1 MTAEHP
7 WLREGSDEE
16 RSAAESDPFRS
27 LGLGFTEESPTIP
40 APPVATAL
48 APVVPAGPLVAP
60 PATAT
65 ELVPSSRR
73 ALREAERSAP
83 ASRRARPAEAPP
95 AIAAPPVPSPSSDD
109 ALRIAAFGADD
120 APLTR
125 SAADAAPS
133 GRRTA
138 RRAAPASAPARAT
151 ASTAPSARRAPLGRR
166 IAEKAFPPVVML
178 AAASLLVGT
187 SVPANALF
195 DPDAP
200 PASMALSSVSLTAAA
215 SSDEAAPEEQVL
227 EAEVS
232 EDLAATA
239 ASRDEW
245 SVTSYAELLRLKYG
259 NRDFSYS
266 TTGTGAVRWPFP
278 YAVPISSGFG
288 ERVAPCRWCS
298 SYHLGIDLNP
308 GAGTPIFAIADG
320 VVLQAEYSG
329 GFGQH
334 ALIEH
339 TINGQRV
346 VSVYAHMTGGSS
358 PLVVGEVVEAGD
370 LVGTVGS
377 TGASTGAHLHFE
389 IRIDDIPIDPFDWLT
404 ANAS

>member
-1 MTAEHP
+1 VT
-7 WLREGSDEE
+7 
-16 RSAAESDPFRS
+16 
-27 LGLGFTEESPTIP
+27 
-40 APPVATAL
+40 
-48 APVVPAGPLVAP
+48 PAGPLVAP
-60 PATAT
+60 PTTST
-65 ELVPSSRR
+65 ELVPTSRR

-83 ASRRARPAEAPP
+83 ASRRARPSEASP
-95 AIAAPPVPSPSSDD
+95 AAPSSDD
-109 ALRIAAFGADD
+109 ALRIAAFGSDD
-120 APLTR
+120 APR
-125 SAADAAPS
+125 SGAGATDAVS
-133 GRRTA
+133 TGRRTA
-138 RRAAPASAPARAT
+138 RRGATASAPARPT
-151 ASTAPSARRAPLGRR
+151 GSTAPSGRRAPLGRR

-298 SYHLGIDLNP
+298 SYHQGIDFNP
-308 GAGTPIFAIADG
+308 GAGTPIYAIADG

-346 VSVYAHMTGGSS
+346 VSVYAHMIGASS
-358 PLVVGEVVEAGD
+358 PLVVGQTVEAGD
-370 LVGTVGS
+370 FVGLVGS
-377 TGASTGAHLHFE
+377 TGTSTGAHLHFE